1 MMPGELMAAEIA
13 EQPAVLA
20 ASLAAGRGDAE
31 RIAGELR
38 ARWGEIDFIMI
49 AARGTSDNAARYA
62 QYLFGAMNRLPVALA
77 TPSLFTLYNTPPVLR
92 QALTIGISQSGASPD
107 IVAVIAEAR
116 RQGAPT
122 LAITNEPDS
131 PLGQAAEFVLPI
143 RAGAERSVA
152 ATKTYSAQLLALAM
166 LAATLASPET
176 AAQRWAELAAVPAAV
191 AATVALADEIAVRAE
206 RYRYLDRLITG
217 GRGYVYGTAF
227 ELALKLK
234 ETCYLLAEPYSPPDF
249 LHGPV
254 AIVDDGFPALL
265 VAPSGATFAGMLDFA
280 RTLRERGAE
289 LLIVSDRDEALAL
302 ADTPLRLPPGVPEWL
317 VPLPAV
323 VPGQLL
329 ALSLA
334 RVKGYDPDQPRGL
347 SKVTLTR

>member
-1 MMPGELMAAEIA
+1 MPGELMAQEIA
-13 EQPAVLA
+13 AQPATLA
-20 ASLAAGRGDAE
+20 NSLAAGRADAE
-31 RIAGELR
+31 RIAAELR
-38 ARWGEIDFIMI
+38 GRWGEIAFVLI

-62 QYLFGAMNRLPVALA
+62 QYLFGAANRLPVALA
-77 TPSLFTLYNTPPVLR
+77 TPSLFTLYETPPDLR
-92 QALTIGISQSGASPD
+92 RALAIGISQSGASPD
-107 IVAVIAEAR
+107 IVATIAEAR

-166 LAATLASPET
+166 LAAALASGDG
-176 AAQRWAELAAVPAAV
+176 AARRWAELAAVPEAV
-191 AATVALADEIAVRAE
+191 GATVALADEIAARTE
-206 RYRYLDRLITG
+206 RYRYLDRLVTG
-217 GRGYVYGTAF
+217 GRGYCYGTAF
-227 ELALKLK
+227 EIALKLK

-265 VAPSGATFAGMLDFA
+265 VAPSGATFDGMLDFA
-280 RTLRERGAE
+280 RTLRGRGAE
-289 LLIVSDRDEALAL
+289 LLIVSDRDEALEL
-302 ADTPLRLPPGVPEWL
+302 ADTPLRLPARVPEWL
-317 VPLPAV
+317 APLPAV